1 MNLYPQ
7 IKHEPEDQ
15 YHARSKSGEM
25 MSSHLLALFRR
36 SPYKYWATIQ
46 GMTEEEDKP
55 EYALGRAAHKL
66 ILEGAEAF
74 NEAYMVTEGPTNPK
88 TGQPYG
94 KTSKAYIDWA
104 QGLDKEVVTPEDF
117 ADISKMADHC
127 RRHPVIEALISGGG
141 EPECV
146 VRAEYCGVPC
156 QIRMDWFSP
165 EHGIIDLKTCRDIE
179 FFDGDLRNYGYGFQ
193 MAFYRAV
200 LREATGQT
208 FPVNVIAV
216 DKTEFNIA
224 GVWLMP
230 EAELDVCEK
239 MNAAA
244 LRRFLDCK
252 ERDDWPTG
260 YEKIRIF
267 SNERRG

>member
-7 IKHEPEDQ
+7 ITHEPEDQ
-15 YHARSKSGEM
+15 YHAQSKSGKV

-36 SPYKYWATIQ
+36 SPYKYWATIN
-46 GMTEEEDKP
+46 GLTEEEPKP

-66 ILEGAEAF
+66 ILEGTAAF
-74 NEAYMVTEGPTNPK
+74 NEAYIVTDGPSNPK
-88 TGQPYG
+88 TGAPYG
-94 KTSKAYIDWA
+94 KTSKAYQDWA
-104 QGLDKEVVTPEDF
+104 QTLDREPVSTADF
-117 ADISKMADHC
+117 ADIERMQEHC
-127 RRHPVIEALISGGG
+127 RKHPEIARLLGWGG

-146 VRAEYCGVPC
+146 VRAELEGVPC

-165 EHGIIDLKTCRDIE
+165 EMGIIDLKTCRDIE
-179 FFDGDLRNYGYGFQ
+179 FFDGDCRNYGYGFQ

-200 LREATGQT
+200 LRKATGLN

-230 EAELDVCEK
+230 ETELDVCER
-239 MNAAA
+239 MNTAA
-244 LRRFLDCK
+244 LKRFRDCK

-260 YEKIRIF
+260 YEKVRIF
-267 SNERRG
+267 SNERRS